1 MIKLKTSILR
11 DALNKVAKVC
21 SFKPELPLTFLI
33 EIKTEEDKLSVM
45 GTDGLST
52 LIVNSKL
59 DEPVESMRAVVDAKI
74 VSNLLSKITTEF
86 VELNMNKQ
94 SLTITGNGVYELELR
109 VDEAGEIVSF
119 PLVEFNMDEAKD
131 ELNLKSLVS
140 KLLVSMNIIPE
151 DFDDKEL
158 RYCYVGDNVVTAG
171 PSVITSIEND
181 EDMKNKEFYFRPEY
195 LNIIT
200 TLPYEKAKYLIN
212 EENFIIG
219 NNDFTLVTK
228 RSKEDEEYLSQ
239 FKEVTY
245 VNIKKLTEAEL
256 KNKAKIN
263 RSTILGLVD
272 RLSLF
277 VSEYENY
284 ALYFKFMPDKLIVS
298 SGRDNGKEEFSLKD
312 PQTEGLVEYTVT
324 YSLIDL
330 KRQLEALNQDEVEI
344 QFDNESEIIKF
355 VDGKIIEIVGP
366 IDPEGAQ

>member
-1 MIKLKTSILR
+1 
-11 DALNKVAKVC
+11 
-21 SFKPELPLTFLI
+21 
-33 EIKTEEDKLSVM
+33 
-45 GTDGLST
+45 
-52 LIVNSKL
+52 
-59 DEPVESMRAVVDAKI
+59 MRAVVDAKI

-263 RSTILGLVD
+263 RSAILGLVD
-272 RLSLF
+272 IRT
-277 VSEYENY
+277 
-284 ALYFKFMPDKLIVS
+284 MPRTKWI
-298 SGRDNGKEEFSLKD
+298 
-312 PQTEGLVEYTVT
+312 
-324 YSLIDL
+324 
-330 KRQLEALNQDEVEI
+330 
-344 QFDNESEIIKF
+344 
-355 VDGKIIEIVGP
+355 
-366 IDPEGAQ
+366 